1 MPLAIAVDR
10 RLSRPIHVQIYEQWR
25 AAILSGRFGP
35 GKAVP
40 STRELATTLGVA
52 RSTVVDAYGQLIA
65 EGYLDASRGS
75 GTFVCGKLPDDLLSP
90 HRAPASGVRDEVR
103 IRLSRYGS
111 ALTDDHRRNSGA
123 PGTIAFP
130 AGTPD
135 LARFPFALWRRLL
148 VRRLRRARPAS
159 FDYAEQAAGYGPLRE
174 QISAYV
180 ARIRAVHCAPDQVI
194 VVNGSQQALDLCAR
208 LLVEPGDEAGI
219 ENPGY
224 HGARRVLAAHGARL
238 RPLPVDGDGV
248 MLDGVGRNTRLV
260 YTTPSH
266 QFPTGVSMSLG
277 RRLEWLAWARGHE
290 AALIE
295 DDYCSEYRYSGPPL
309 PSLQGLDPGAPVIYI
324 GTFSKVMFPG
334 LRIGYVIAPRSLVD
348 AFRRAKWLT
357 DRQTPW
363 LEQAALAD
371 FIGDGHL
378 ERHVRRMLRLY
389 GSRRDALVSSLHEH
403 FGRRIRVLGDAAGMH
418 VTVRFDDE
426 RIAQRA
432 ARNGVHLVTTD
443 YCYLDRAAR
452 REFIFGFSGMTE
464 RALSEGVRRLAS

>member
-1 MPLAIAVDR
+1 MPPAIAVDR
-10 RLSRPIHVQIYEQWR
+10 RLSRPVRSQIYEQWR
-25 AAILSGRFGP
+25 AAILSGRFAP

-65 EGYLDASRGS
+65 EGYLDASHGS
-75 GTFVCGKLPDDLLSP
+75 GTFVCRKLPDDLLSP
-90 HRAPASGVRDEVR
+90 HRAPASARRDDAAM
-103 IRLSRYGS
+103 RLSRYGS
-111 ALTDDHRRNSGA
+111 SLIDDHRRNSGA
-123 PGTIAFP
+123 PGTIEFP
-130 AGTPD
+130 AGSPD
-135 LARFPFALWRRLL
+135 LSRFPFALWRRLL
-148 VRRLRRARPAS
+148 ARRLRRARPAV
-159 FDYAEQAAGYGPLRE
+159 FDYAEAAGYGPLRE

-180 ARIRAVHCAPDQVI
+180 ARIRAVRCTPDQVI

-238 RPLPVDGDGV
+238 RPLTVDGDGA
-248 MLDGVGRNTRLV
+248 MIGGAGRNTRLV

-277 RRLEWLAWARGHE
+277 RRLEWLAWARSRG

-334 LRIGYVIAPRSLVD
+334 LRIGYVIAPPALVD
-348 AFRRAKWLT
+348 AFGRAKWLT

-371 FIGDGHL
+371 FIADGYL

-389 GSRRDALVSSLHEH
+389 GSRREALVSSLHEH
-403 FGRRIRVLGDAAGMH
+403 FGRNVHVLGDAAGMH
-418 VTVRFDDE
+418 VTVQFDDE

-432 ARNGVHLVTTD
+432 ARNRVHLVTTA
-443 YCYLDRAAR
+443 YCYLDRAAS
-452 REFIFGFSGMTE
+452 REFIFGFSAMTE
-464 RALSEGVRRLAS
+464 RALHEGVKALAR